1 MLNNVSVL
9 VAEDQTFIAMDLS
22 LAVEDAGGQ
31 VMGPVASSREGLA
44 LIAAG
49 SVGAA
54 IVDMNLVDGEST
66 PLVEVL
72 VGLGVPFIIH
82 TAVALPQALAARFPG
97 LVVQIKPCRA
107 AVLVARLGTMVA
119 EHVRTDGATSA

>member
-1 MLNNVSVL
+1 MNNVFVL

-31 VMGPVASSREGLA
+31 VVGPVASSREGLA

-66 PLVEVL
+66 PVVEVL

-82 TAVALPQALAARFPG
+82 TALALPQALAARFPD
-97 LVVQIKPCRA
+97 LVVQTKPCRA
-107 AVLVARLGTMVA
+107 ADLVARLGTMVA
-119 EHVRTDGATSA
+119 EHARSDETKSA

>member
-1 MLNNVSVL
+1 MLNNVAVL
-9 VAEDQTFIAMDLS
+9 VAEDQTFIALDLS
-22 LAVEDAGGQ
+22 LAVEDAGGL
-31 VMGPVASSREGLA
+31 VVGPVASSREGLA

-66 PLVEVL
+66 PLVEAL

-82 TAVALPQALAARFPG
+82 TAVDLPKALAARFPA
-97 LVVQIKPCRA
+97 LEVQTKPCRA
-107 AVLVARLGTMVA
+107 AVLVARLETMVA
-119 EHVRTDGATSA
+119 EHVRADGATSA

>member
-1 MLNNVSVL
+1 MLNNVAVL
-9 VAEDQTFIAMDLS
+9 VAEDQTFIALDLS
-22 LAVEDAGGQ
+22 LAVEDAGGL
-31 VMGPVASSREGLA
+31 VVGPVASSREGLA

-66 PLVEVL
+66 PLVEAL

-82 TAVALPQALAARFPG
+82 TAVDLPKALAARFPA
-97 LVVQIKPCRA
+97 LVVQTKPCRA
-107 AVLVARLGTMVA
+107 ADLVARLGTMVA
-119 EHVRTDGATSA
+119 EHVRADGATSA